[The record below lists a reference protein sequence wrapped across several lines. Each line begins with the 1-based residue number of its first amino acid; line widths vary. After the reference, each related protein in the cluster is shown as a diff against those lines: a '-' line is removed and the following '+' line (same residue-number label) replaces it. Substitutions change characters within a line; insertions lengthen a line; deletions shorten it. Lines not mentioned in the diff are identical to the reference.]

1 MLHLLLCHQ
10 FLSAQCT
17 TGPCVCHHDVK
28 SNKLSSF
35 SIAARRPE
43 TYLFLCSLLLG
54 RDHVVTFV
62 FLHRA
67 QHANAHLVGAAEQL
81 QTLLMLRA
89 DLPVQV
95 TDFIHQLVPLEG
107 GRLVV
112 RLEMPL
118 TVGGQTHEASLDGF
132 VLLANADVAAD
143 VLGSRVVVVGGRW
156 RRWKGLAVAWEGGM
170 A

>member
-1 MLHLLLCHQ
+1 MLPFIEQTSNIEESAHLAPRPEAYLLL
-10 FLSAQCT
+10 
-17 TGPCVCHHDVK
+17 
-28 SNKLSSF
+28 
-35 SIAARRPE
+35 R
-43 TYLFLCSLLLG
+43 SLLLG

-89 DLPVQV
+89 DLSVQV
-95 TDFIHQLVPLEG
+95 TDLIHQLVPLEG

-112 RLEMPL
+112 GLEML
-118 TVGGQTHEASLDGF
+118 LAVGGQTHEAGLDGF
-132 VLLANADVAAD
+132 VPLANADVAAD
-143 VLGSRVVVVGGRW
+143 VLGSRVVVIGGR
-156 RRWKGLAVAWEGGM
+156 RWGRKGLAVALEGGM